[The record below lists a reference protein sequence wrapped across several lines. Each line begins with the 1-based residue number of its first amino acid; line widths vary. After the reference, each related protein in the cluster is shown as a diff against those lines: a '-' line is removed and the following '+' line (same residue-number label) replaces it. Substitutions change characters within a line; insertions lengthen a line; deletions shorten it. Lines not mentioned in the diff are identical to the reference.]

1 MTGAITWEQ
10 IAFILGLL
18 TALGGLWYR
27 VETRISKGAVAAQFV
42 ADAALASAAKA
53 HENLHAFRLEVAEN
67 YAKGDLIKDVETRV
81 LQRIDAVVTELHGMR
96 KDFQDAM
103 MKMALSNQQRQE

>member
-10 IAFILGLL
+10 IIGILAFVS
-18 TALGGLWYR
+18 ALGGLWYR

-42 ADAALASAAKA
+42 ADAAIASAAKA
-53 HENLHAFRLEVAEN
+53 HENLHAFKLEVAEN
-67 YAKGDLIKDVETRV
+67 YAKGDMIKDVEARV
-81 LQRIDAVVTELHGMR
+81 LSRIDAVVSELHGMR

-103 MKMALSNQQRQE
+103 MQMAMSNQQRQE